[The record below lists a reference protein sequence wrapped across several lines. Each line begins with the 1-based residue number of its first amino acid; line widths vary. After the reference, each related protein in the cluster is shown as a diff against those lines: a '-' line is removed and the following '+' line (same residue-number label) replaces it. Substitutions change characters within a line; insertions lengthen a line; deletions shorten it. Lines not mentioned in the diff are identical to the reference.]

1 MIWNDDVVLSR
12 YKNRKFGSIK
22 IIDVTILHTLQYDQ
36 LYKLK
41 KEKEIIKENF
51 QNLDRNCLN
60 FI

>member
-12 YKNRKFGSIK
+12 YKNWKFGSIK
-22 IIDVTILHTLQYDQ
+22 IIDVHTLQYDQ

>member
-12 YKNRKFGSIK
+12 YKNWKFGSIK

-41 KEKEIIKENF
+41 KEKEIIKENV

>member
-22 IIDVTILHTLQYDQ
+22 IIDVHTLQYDQ

-41 KEKEIIKENF
+41 KEKEIIKKNF